1 MKRSGVT
8 NYLLLLGIGIIWGSQ
23 FYFNNQAM
31 KVAPPLTIAAA
42 RALIGC
48 LTLTVLA
55 WFVPEQS
62 PGTPGKGKNSWAA
75 WPLYLSIAL
84 LEAVLPLFLVVW
96 GQQRVSSS
104 VAAVLTGTV
113 PFFTILLSALF
124 IKGKGFD
131 VNSTLS
137 VLLGFLGVV
146 ALVAPGMQG
155 NWLDNVA
162 GDLAI
167 LTAAASFAGSLI
179 LLHKIPHGAPIRSMR
194 NILLLASAPLLVLSL
209 TLDAPWSLHWTLSDI
224 ASLLILG
231 IFCSGLVYML
241 YTILIHRAGSV
252 FTSLTN
258 YLVPLVGVLLGV
270 VFLAEPFTVYNGLAL
285 VLIAM
290 ALGIGEL
297 RTLSKSVMGLR

>member
-1 MKRSGVT
+1 
-8 NYLLLLGIGIIWGSQ
+8 
-23 FYFNNQAM
+23 
-31 KVAPPLTIAAA
+31 
-42 RALIGC
+42 
-48 LTLTVLA
+48 
-55 WFVPEQS
+55 
-62 PGTPGKGKNSWAA
+62 
-75 WPLYLSIAL
+75 
-84 LEAVLPLFLVVW
+84 LPLFLVVW

-146 ALVAPGMQG
+146 ELVAPGMQG